1 MEIIDFVLSMHMI
14 FYDSATNVNANVID
28 ESFIMG
34 ICQGNFVDD
43 GL

>member
-1 MEIIDFVLSMHMI
+1 MEIIDLILPMHMI
-14 FYDSATNVNANVID
+14 FYMTLEEVDVID
-28 ESFIMG
+28 EIFIIG